1 MSNIFFRFVPIIFLP
16 FLISSCGVTF
26 PQPNSLISNDA
37 STDGISSI
45 FNSSSEMIDV
55 LCDCCNS
62 LFSVEPKYLDNYL
75 KAPHICCDCN
85 LKLVNDDSINYL
97 FITDIHADNEEQ
109 AKATNSLLTNVVEYL
124 NNYDGIDFL
133 CIGGDLTSLYFE
145 NETEWTLWIEKLLS
159 PLKKCK
165 KPLFILNG
173 NHDDNSNWNSS
184 VNQDTAFIVSPK
196 KFNEIV
202 LNKFVNVDIMHDE
215 DYYNSEYYYYDLC
228 KNGTRYR
235 IVCLDSNDC
244 PEHRNNSWYW
254 GFTERQIKWLK
265 NVVFTDNN
273 CKYVVLSHMSIEQR
287 FNVCQ
292 TVVHYEKEVKDII
305 ESFYNKYDLLVHS
318 FGHLHLE
325 LLMKNDFG
333 LPYSCTTTLFKGGV
347 NSKFDGQQIY
357 EELNDKSIEYETIDK
372 TLIDYSYD
380 LLSVNGLSVKRF
392 AVGAG
397 KNKEI

>member
-1 MSNIFFRFVPIIFLP
+1 
-16 FLISSCGVTF
+16 
-26 PQPNSLISNDA
+26 
-37 STDGISSI
+37 
-45 FNSSSEMIDV
+45 
-55 LCDCCNS
+55 
-62 LFSVEPKYLDNYL
+62 
-75 KAPHICCDCN
+75 
-85 LKLVNDDSINYL
+85 
-97 FITDIHADNEEQ
+97 
-109 AKATNSLLTNVVEYL
+109 
-124 NNYDGIDFL
+124 
-133 CIGGDLTSLYFE
+133 
-145 NETEWTLWIEKLLS
+145 
-159 PLKKCK
+159 
-165 KPLFILNG
+165 
-173 NHDDNSNWNSS
+173 
-184 VNQDTAFIVSPK
+184 
-196 KFNEIV
+196 
-202 LNKFVNVDIMHDE
+202 
-215 DYYNSEYYYYDLC
+215 
-228 KNGTRYR
+228 
-235 IVCLDSNDC
+235 
-244 PEHRNNSWYW
+244 
-254 GFTERQIKWLK
+254 
-265 NVVFTDNN
+265 
-273 CKYVVLSHMSIEQR
+273 MSIEQR